1 MNPWHP
7 SLISRLNR
15 EASLSNEVEVLQTD
29 VMRFFAI
36 LCLCL
41 MAIFALVKTLPM
53 APVAGRFTPPQTVSP
68 EADAAAVKKQITVLK
83 STLAELKVQTRTAA
97 ADAVKSSGEAA
108 EAQEKEKETLTRLA
122 IARQE
127 LENLSESLKESRESL
142 KIRDIQLNEVITD
155 LDNKQR
161 IRSALQTQIEAETR
175 HLADLKSKQEQD
187 REKFNRPPAEYR
199 PAVEIPPEED
209 LPQQPVRQGFT
220 LRFASDAALQ
230 HLIDGRK
237 VIFFALAGK
246 NAWQLNLKNG
256 HPVYLPIRFP
266 RQIYEM
272 QAPTVPVEYSGAF
285 HRQVA
290 GLDGTAVTWGV
301 SLPPQMELSIKGHI
315 NGRDGGELIIT
326 ANGEVVIN

>member
-15 EASLSNEVEVLQTD
+15 EAFLSNEVEVLQTD

-53 APVAGRFTPPQTVSP
+53 APVAGRSAPPQTVSP

-83 STLAELKVQTRTAA
+83 STLAELKVQARTAA
-97 ADAVKSSGEAA
+97 ADVVKSSGEAA
-108 EAQEKEKETLTRLA
+108 EAQKKEKETLTRLA

-127 LENLSESLKESRESL
+127 LENLSESLQESRESL
-142 KIRDIQLNEVITD
+142 KIRDMQLTEVITD

-199 PAVEIPPEED
+199 PAVEIPAEED

-230 HLIDGRK
+230 HLIDGRR
-237 VIFFALAGK
+237 VNFFALDGK

-256 HPVYLPIRFP
+256 QPVYSPSRFP

-272 QAPTVPVEYSGAF
+272 QTPTVPVEYSGAF

-301 SLPPQMELSIKGHI
+301 SLPPQMELSIKGLI